1 MKIKALVLLYFLPL
15 LLSAQGGFTVTMHIK
30 GLGNN
35 SIKVVYQKDGKSVA
49 ESLKP
54 VSPDRIVWKGQVAE
68 PHFVRMDV
76 LDTSLYLR
84 VGKAVM
90 APPQLQF
97 LLANADIQIQGEAPR
112 LFAAKIISR
121 DVEIRNYEK
130 LRMKDL
136 PVANKIWDLT
146 KEQNRK
152 TRMSDTAGNYEIGL
166 QIRELRKKNQQLRVQ
181 FVNENPNAFT
191 SILILQ
197 SLTLILPPEELSE
210 KFQSIDQKFKYTEA
224 ARNLEAK
231 IEGNKKTAIGK
242 PVIPFSQVGIDG
254 IMVDFADLKNK
265 VILIDFWGSWCVP
278 CRLSHPSMKAL
289 YDKYKSRGLEIVG
302 ISNEWLTGRSL
313 ADQELVWKKAIKDDG
328 IDWLHVLYN
337 PEIRDIVK
345 EYDINGYPT
354 KYLVDQKGNYVLK
367 LPGNSADL
375 HKLLE
380 SKLEELLPEKK

>member
-1 MKIKALVLLYFLPL
+1 
-15 LLSAQGGFTVTMHIK
+15 
-30 GLGNN
+30 
-35 SIKVVYQKDGKSVA
+35 
-49 ESLKP
+49 
-54 VSPDRIVWKGQVAE
+54 
-68 PHFVRMDV
+68 
-76 LDTSLYLR
+76 
-84 VGKAVM
+84 
-90 APPQLQF
+90 
-97 LLANADIQIQGEAPR
+97 
-112 LFAAKIISR
+112 
-121 DVEIRNYEK
+121 VEIRNYEK